1 MSEAVFDLSGRSVN
15 RFDLY
20 ELAVQ
25 SCEAQ
30 VRFMRAVHG
39 GLPTVFGDDFAGP
52 AGLARAWLRLDGAH
66 RAIATDADDAPL
78 AHACAHAEGDGTLD
92 RLTCRAGDVRTIDA
106 SEEADI
112 IAACNFALCEMHE
125 RADLIDYLLGVRRRV
140 RAGGVFVADLYG
152 GATAHVRGAL
162 EVEISLF
169 DEHGD
174 ETGEVLTYVWEQRS
188 ADPITARMRNAIHF
202 ELPSGERLENAFE
215 YDWRLWTPAEVIDAL
230 AEAGFERAGIEAY
243 DALGEAIDEE
253 GEPMV
258 RPIDGAE
265 RELGE
270 EDAWVVYLAARQNP

>member
-1 MSEAVFDLSGRSVN
+1 MSEQSFGLLDRRVN

-25 SCEAQ
+25 SCDAQ

-39 GLPTVFGDDFAGP
+39 GSPTTFADDFSGP
-52 AGLARAWLRLDGAH
+52 AGLARAWLRLDPSH
-66 RAIATDADDAPL
+66 RAIATDADDGPL
-78 AHACAHAEGDGTLD
+78 AHARAQAEHDGSLD
-92 RLTCRAGDVRTIDA
+92 RLTCRVSDVRTIDA
-106 SEEADI
+106 VHEADV

-125 RADLIDYLLGVRRRV
+125 RADLIDYLRGVKRRLR
-140 RAGGVFVADLYG
+140 RGGVFIADLYG

-162 EVEISLF
+162 EVEVSLF
-169 DEHGD
+169 DDAGND
-174 ETGEVLTYVWEQRS
+174 SGEALTYTWEQRS
-188 ADPITARMRNAIHF
+188 ADPITGRVRNAIHF
-202 ELPSGERLENAFE
+202 ELPSGERLESAFE

-230 AEAGFERAGIEAY
+230 IEAGFERGRMEGY

-258 RPIDGAE
+258 RAIDGAE